1 MDIRINEVHSQV
13 QALDSKALLDPHV
26 MRQIVKA
33 CVQAVK
39 EDQARNKMLT
49 DERRI
54 ASGVS
59 ADDK

>member
-13 QALDSKALLDPHV
+13 QAMDSTSLLSPHV

-39 EDQARNKMLT
+39 EDRARQEMAAG
-49 DERRI
+49 ERRLT
-54 ASGVS
+54 SGVS
-59 ADDK
+59 GEDN